1 VNFLAKMDHNYNPVD
16 LVMMKKNKIILTG
29 LITAIQRQF
38 QMNQQWV
45 LQMGIKQE
53 GMMELQ
59 ETVMELQVG
68 LNQSKIAKPLKMVYV
83 QMIIVINGPL
93 KDAAKTPTTSN
104 TWLHSAQLLVMKL
117 RTPLMTQEKI

>member
-1 VNFLAKMDHNYNPVD
+1 VNFSAKMNHNYNPVD

-117 RTPLMTQEKI
+117 GTPLMTQEKI